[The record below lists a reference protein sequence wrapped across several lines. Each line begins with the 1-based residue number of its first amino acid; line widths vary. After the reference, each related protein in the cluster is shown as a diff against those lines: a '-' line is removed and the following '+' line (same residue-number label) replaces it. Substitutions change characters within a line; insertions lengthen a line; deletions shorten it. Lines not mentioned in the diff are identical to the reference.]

1 VIYYFSE
8 KPTDRLGLANM
19 VGVYKYADWCWVH
32 SGYDIHAGGD
42 VVDEEGRSN
51 KEHHVLHL
59 SHEVRGN

>member
-1 VIYYFSE
+1 
-8 KPTDRLGLANM
+8 
-19 VGVYKYADWCWVH
+19 VH

-59 SHEVRGN
+59 SHEERGN